1 MQQQPTA
8 TPFPDLKP
16 PTNKIVINLS
26 DTEKLKEYRNKG
38 ITKYNASICVLQKK
52 VSYIFAYEVSKLRK
66 VEILN
71 PMVPVM
77 AISKDG
83 TLYINYVFIGADDQ
97 ITADQLAGA
106 LIHEV
111 MHPSLKHFIR
121 FEYAKAVI
129 LKKYPD
135 LLQHIREEELAD
147 LWNFAIDAEINDIIN
162 EFNVSL
168 PDGVIFRKDLGITDN
183 GMNAEQMFE
192 HLVDKLVKVINKHKK
207 NKSSNSSSSS
217 RSNKNNNQSSSS
229 CSGNC
234 SSSSSSSSLSGNG
247 GEAGNSTG
255 QNQQS
260 QQQQQQQNNN
270 NTNSNSGNANNN
282 PLTVEREGSG
292 SGKDSN
298 SPPDNKG
305 SGGNNDSNEKDENR
319 IVPKAL
325 NTGSGSDGIIRP
337 WEQDIKPSHS
347 GDQSTSNPVE
357 DGLFDNIRDA
367 IQHALRKIGKTA
379 LGAVF
384 NVQRVKA
391 KDIALR
397 IFRETYTKVYGKMS
411 RSYSRPNLVIPPSQ
425 VIVPGPVGFK
435 LKIGFVIDTSGS
447 VSDAEL
453 GMVLDNLLKIC
464 KYRLRK
470 NEVKIL
476 CVDTEPYEI
485 TLDEALKGKFR
496 GRGGTDVMKAIEKL
510 ASDKKFNPDVILVF
524 TDGYTEWSPKRPKTR
539 SLINIVLYDE
549 KQESPKWADQVFY
562 CKMKQEQYNN

>member
-1 MQQQPTA
+1 MQPTK
-8 TPFPDLKP
+8 TQFPIP
-16 PTNKIVINLS
+16 APNTNNKIVINLS

-121 FEYAKAVI
+121 FEYVKSFI

-135 LLQHIREEELAD
+135 LLQHIREDELAD

-168 PDGVIFRKDLGITDN
+168 PDGVIYRKDLGITDKS
-183 GMNAEQMFE
+183 MNAERMFE
-192 HLVDKLVKVINKHKK
+192 YLVDKVVDIINKRKK
-207 NKSSNSSSSS
+207 NKSSNSPRNS
-217 RSNKNNNQSSSS
+217 KNNNQSSSS
-229 CSGNC
+229 SSCSGNN
-234 SSSSSSSSLSGNG
+234 SSSSLSGNG
-247 GEAGNSTG
+247 RGNSTAG
-255 QNQQS
+255 SKNQQGQ

-270 NTNSNSGNANNN
+270 TNSNSSNNSNNN
-282 PLTVEREGSG
+282 SSTEKEEGGG
-292 SGKDSN
+292 SRGKDGN
-298 SPPDNKG
+298 SPDNKE
-305 SGGNNDSNEKDENR
+305 SGGNNNSNGKDEDR
-319 IVPKAL
+319 IVPKAI

-337 WEQDIKPSHS
+337 WEQDVKPNHG

-367 IQHALRKIGKTA
+367 IQNALRKIGKTA
-379 LGAVF
+379 FGNIF
-384 NVQRVKA
+384 DVQRVKA

-411 RSYSRPNLVIPPSQ
+411 RSYSRPNLVIPPTQ

-447 VSDAEL
+447 VSDVEL

-524 TDGYTEWSPKRPKTR
+524 TDGYTEWSPERPKTR

-549 KQESPKWADQVFY
+549 KQSRPKWADQVFY
-562 CKMKQEQYNN
+562 CKMAQKQYNN

>member
-1 MQQQPTA
+1 MQPTKTQLPIPAPA
-8 TPFPDLKP
+8 TN
-16 PTNKIVINLS
+16 NKIVINLS

-97 ITADQLAGA
+97 VTADNLAGA

-111 MHPSLKHFIR
+111 LHPSLKHFIR
-121 FEYAKAVI
+121 FEYAKAFI

-135 LLQHIREEELAD
+135 LLQHIREDELAD

-168 PDGVIFRKDLGITDN
+168 PDGVIFRKDLGITDKS
-183 GMNAEQMFE
+183 MNAEQMYE
-192 HLVDKLVKVINKHKK
+192 YLVDKLVDIINKRKK
-207 NKSSNSSSSS
+207 NKSSNSSS
-217 RSNKNNNQSSSS
+217 RSNKSNNQSSSSS

-234 SSSSSSSSLSGNG
+234 SSSSSSLNGNG
-247 GEAGNSTG
+247 GGGGNSTD
-255 QNQQS
+255 QNQQG

-270 NTNSNSGNANNN
+270 TNSNSSNSGNSNNN
-282 PLTVEREGSG
+282 SSTEEEGSG

-305 SGGNNDSNEKDENR
+305 SGGNNNSNGKDEDR
-319 IVPKAL
+319 IVPKAI

-337 WEQDIKPSHS
+337 WEQDVKPNHG

-367 IQHALRKIGKTA
+367 IQNALRRIGKTA

-384 NVQRVKA
+384 DVQRVKA

-411 RSYSRPNLVIPPSQ
+411 RSYSRPNLVIPPTQ

-524 TDGYTEWSPKRPKTR
+524 TDGYTDWSPERPKTR

-549 KQESPKWADQVFY
+549 KQSRPKWADQVFY
-562 CKMKQEQYNN
+562 CKMKRE

>member
-1 MQQQPTA
+1 MQPTKTQLPIPAPA
-8 TPFPDLKP
+8 TN
-16 PTNKIVINLS
+16 NKIVINLS

-97 ITADQLAGA
+97 VTADNLAGA

-111 MHPSLKHFIR
+111 LHPSLKHFIR
-121 FEYAKAVI
+121 FEYAKAFI

-135 LLQHIREEELAD
+135 LLQHIREDELAD

-168 PDGVIFRKDLGITDN
+168 PDGVIFRKDLGITDKS
-183 GMNAEQMFE
+183 MNAEQMYE
-192 HLVDKLVKVINKHKK
+192 YLVDKLVDIINKRKK
-207 NKSSNSSSSS
+207 NKSSNSSS
-217 RSNKNNNQSSSS
+217 RSNKSNNQSSSSS

-234 SSSSSSSSLSGNG
+234 SSSSSSLNGNG
-247 GEAGNSTG
+247 GGGGNSTD
-255 QNQQS
+255 QNQQGQ

-270 NTNSNSGNANNN
+270 TNSNSSNSGNSNNN
-282 PLTVEREGSG
+282 SSTEEEGSG

-305 SGGNNDSNEKDENR
+305 SGGNNNSNGKDEDR
-319 IVPKAL
+319 IVPKAI

-337 WEQDIKPSHS
+337 WEQDVKPTHS

-367 IQHALRKIGKTA
+367 IQNALRRIGKTA
-379 LGAVF
+379 LGAIF

-411 RSYSRPNLVIPPSQ
+411 RSYSRPNLVIPPTQ

-510 ASDKKFNPDVILVF
+510 ASDKKFDPDVILVF
-524 TDGYTEWSPKRPKTR
+524 TDGYTDWSPERPKTR

-549 KQESPKWADQVFY
+549 KQSRPKWADQVFY
-562 CKMKQEQYNN
+562 CKMAQKQYNN

>member
-1 MQQQPTA
+1 MQPTK
-8 TPFPDLKP
+8 TQFPIP
-16 PTNKIVINLS
+16 APNTNNKIVINLS

-121 FEYAKAVI
+121 FEYVKSFI

-135 LLQHIREEELAD
+135 LLQHIREDELAD

-168 PDGVIFRKDLGITDN
+168 PDGVIYRKDLGITDN
-183 GMNAEQMFE
+183 SMNAERMFE
-192 HLVDKLVKVINKHKK
+192 YLVDKVVDIINKRKK
-207 NKSSNSSSSS
+207 NKSSNSPRNS
-217 RSNKNNNQSSSS
+217 KNNNQSSSS
-229 CSGNC
+229 SSCSGNN
-234 SSSSSSSSLSGNG
+234 SSSSLSGNG
-247 GEAGNSTG
+247 GGNSTAG
-255 QNQQS
+255 SKNQQG

-270 NTNSNSGNANNN
+270 TNSNSSNNSNNN
-282 PLTVEREGSG
+282 SSTEKEEGGGS
-292 SGKDSN
+292 SGKDDN
-298 SPPDNKG
+298 SPDNKG
-305 SGGNNDSNEKDENR
+305 SGGNNNSNGKDEDR
-319 IVPKAL
+319 IVPKAI

-337 WEQDIKPSHS
+337 WEQDVKPNHG

-367 IQHALRKIGKTA
+367 IQNALRKIGKTA
-379 LGAVF
+379 FGNIF
-384 NVQRVKA
+384 DVQRVKA

-411 RSYSRPNLVIPPSQ
+411 RSYSRPNLVIPPTQ

-447 VSDAEL
+447 VSDVEL

-510 ASDKKFNPDVILVF
+510 ASDKKFDPDVILVF
-524 TDGYTEWSPKRPKTR
+524 TDGYTEWSPERPKTR

-549 KQESPKWADQVFY
+549 KQSRPKWADQVFY
-562 CKMKQEQYNN
+562 CKMAQKQYNN

>member
-1 MQQQPTA
+1 
-8 TPFPDLKP
+8 
-16 PTNKIVINLS
+16 
-26 DTEKLKEYRNKG
+26 
-38 ITKYNASICVLQKK
+38 
-52 VSYIFAYEVSKLRK
+52 
-66 VEILN
+66 
-71 PMVPVM
+71 
-77 AISKDG
+77 
-83 TLYINYVFIGADDQ
+83 
-97 ITADQLAGA
+97 
-106 LIHEV
+106 

-121 FEYAKAVI
+121 FEYVKAFI

-135 LLQHIREEELAD
+135 LLQHIREDELAD

-168 PDGVIFRKDLGITDN
+168 PDGVIYRKDLGITDN
-183 GMNAEQMFE
+183 SMNAERMFE
-192 HLVDKLVKVINKHKK
+192 YLVDKVVDIINKRKK
-207 NKSSNSSSSS
+207 NKSSNSPRNS
-217 RSNKNNNQSSSS
+217 KNNNQSSSS
-229 CSGNC
+229 SSCSGNN
-234 SSSSSSSSLSGNG
+234 SSSSLSGSG
-247 GEAGNSTG
+247 GGNSTAG
-255 QNQQS
+255 SKNQQGQ

-270 NTNSNSGNANNN
+270 TNSNSSNNSNNN
-282 PLTVEREGSG
+282 SSTEKEEGGGS
-292 SGKDSN
+292 SGKDDN
-298 SPPDNKG
+298 SPDNKG
-305 SGGNNDSNEKDENR
+305 SGGNNNSNGKDEDR
-319 IVPKAL
+319 IVPKAI

-337 WEQDIKPSHS
+337 WEQDVKPNHG

-367 IQHALRKIGKTA
+367 IQNALRKIGKTA
-379 LGAVF
+379 FGNIF
-384 NVQRVKA
+384 DVQRVKA

-411 RSYSRPNLVIPPSQ
+411 RSYSRPNLVIPPTQ

-447 VSDAEL
+447 VSDVEL

-524 TDGYTEWSPKRPKTR
+524 TDGYTDWSPERPKTR

-549 KQESPKWADQVFY
+549 KQSRPKWADQVFY
-562 CKMKQEQYNN
+562 CKMAQKQYNN

>member
-1 MQQQPTA
+1 MQPTKTQFPIPAPA
-8 TPFPDLKP
+8 TN
-16 PTNKIVINLS
+16 NKIVINLS

-121 FEYAKAVI
+121 FEYVKAFI

-135 LLQHIREEELAD
+135 LLQHIREDELAD

-168 PDGVIFRKDLGITDN
+168 PDGVIYRKDLGITDN
-183 GMNAEQMFE
+183 SMNAERMFE
-192 HLVDKLVKVINKHKK
+192 YLVDKVVDIINKRKK
-207 NKSSNSSSSS
+207 NKSSNSPRNS
-217 RSNKNNNQSSSS
+217 KNNNQSSSS
-229 CSGNC
+229 SSCSGNN
-234 SSSSSSSSLSGNG
+234 SSSSLSGSG
-247 GEAGNSTG
+247 GGNSTAG
-255 QNQQS
+255 SKNQQG

-270 NTNSNSGNANNN
+270 TNSNSSNNSNNN
-282 PLTVEREGSG
+282 SSTEKEEGGGS
-292 SGKDSN
+292 SGKDDN
-298 SPPDNKG
+298 SPDNKG
-305 SGGNNDSNEKDENR
+305 SGGNNNSNGKDEDR
-319 IVPKAL
+319 IVPKAI

-337 WEQDIKPSHS
+337 WEQDVKPNHS

-367 IQHALRKIGKTA
+367 IQNALRKIGKTA
-379 LGAVF
+379 FGDIF
-384 NVQRVKA
+384 DVQRVKA

-411 RSYSRPNLVIPPSQ
+411 RSYSRPNLVIPPTQ

-447 VSDAEL
+447 VSDVEL

-510 ASDKKFNPDVILVF
+510 ASDKKFDPDVILVF
-524 TDGYTEWSPKRPKTR
+524 TDGYTAWSTERPKTR

-549 KQESPKWADQVFY
+549 KQSRPKWADQVFY
-562 CKMKQEQYNN
+562 CKMAQKQYNN